1 MGACVETAI
10 HTAHHRAHAV
20 AVFVLCFA
28 ASGTASADPP
38 ADSGAVAGAAPS
50 DAPVTQSKGG
60 LLSSLR
66 QALEEDPKR
75 DVVRGYFDIGTPP
88 DTHRYYCLVNPK
100 TGKFLEN
107 GVAGTTYT
115 RSDGMTGIKNPV
127 VSDLNCASAEKSRIL
142 VTTGY
147 TLNGSFGGTSA
158 PPAAAS
164 KAQAPAPA
172 AAAAAAPVAAA
183 PVAAAPVAAPP
194 LAAAPVV
201 SAPAAVAAPRAAA
214 PVAASGVAGGAVAAA
229 SAPVDAAGAEADV
242 MTLYARFIAAQNA
255 HDRAA
260 VAAVLLDSPDFVWG
274 QYRGD
279 SIWGTQDALDEC
291 TRQWKGVWKLEPQ
304 LKEAHLAHVAP
315 GVAVLVTP
323 LLFTQGVRGQDP
335 VTVPIRWSGVFV
347 KTKAGWRISSV
358 FITPFKD
365 WHTPNG

>member
-1 MGACVETAI
+1 MA
-10 HTAHHRAHAV
+10 
-20 AVFVLCFA
+20 
-28 ASGTASADPP
+28 
-38 ADSGAVAGAAPS
+38 
-50 DAPVTQSKGG
+50 QSKGG
-60 LLSSLR
+60 LLASLR
-66 QALEEDPKR
+66 QALEQDPKR
-75 DVVRGYFDIGTPP
+75 EVVRGYFDVGTPP

-107 GVAGTTYT
+107 GVAGTTYL
-115 RSDGMTGIKNPV
+115 RPDGMTGIKNPV
-127 VSDLNCASAEKSRIL
+127 VSDLNCASAEQSHAL
-142 VTTGY
+142 VTTGFV
-147 TLNGSFGGTSA
+147 LNGSFGGTNA
-158 PPAAAS
+158 PAAPAS
-164 KAQAPAPA
+164 RPPAPA
-172 AAAAAAPVAAA
+172 AAASAAPAAAAPALAAPVAAA
-183 PVAAAPVAAPP
+183 PLVSAPAPVAAPP
-194 LAAAPVV
+194 APTAALA
-201 SAPAAVAAPRAAA
+201 APAAAGAFPASAAA
-214 PVAASGVAGGAVAAA
+214 DAPAAQAEVMAV
-229 SAPVDAAGAEADV
+229 
-242 MTLYARFIAAQNA
+242 YARFIAAQNA

-291 TRQWKGVWKLEPQ
+291 ARQWRGVWKLEPQ
-304 LKEAHLAHVAP
+304 LREAHVANVAP

>member
-1 MGACVETAI
+1 VETAI

-20 AVFVLCFA
+20 AIFVVSCA
-28 ASGTASADPP
+28 AWGSANADPP
-38 ADSGAVAGAAPS
+38 ADSGATAAAPEV
-50 DAPVTQSKGG
+50 PVAQSKGG
-60 LLSSLR
+60 LLASLR
-66 QALEEDPKR
+66 QAFEQDPKR
-75 DVVRGYFDIGTPP
+75 DVVRGYFDVGVAP

-107 GVAGTTYT
+107 GVAGTTYV
-115 RSDGMTGIKNPV
+115 RPDGMTGIKNPV
-127 VSDLNCASAEKSRIL
+127 VSDLNCASAEKSRLL
-142 VTTGY
+142 VTSGFN
-147 TLNGSFGGTSA
+147 LNGSFGGTN
-158 PPAAAS
+158 
-164 KAQAPAPA
+164 APA
-172 AAAAAAPVAAA
+172 AAATKASAPVAAMAAAPVAAA
-183 PVAAAPVAAPP
+183 PAVPPPVTVAAPASG
-194 LAAAPVV
+194 AAA
-201 SAPAAVAAPRAAA
+201 
-214 PVAASGVAGGAVAAA
+214 GAVAAA
-229 SAPVDAAGAEADV
+229 SAPADAAGAPADV
-242 MTLYARFIAAQNA
+242 MTVYARFIAAQNA
-255 HDRAA
+255 HDRAG

-304 LKEAHLAHVAP
+304 LKEAHVANVAP

-347 KTKAGWRISSV
+347 KTKSGWRISSV

>member
-1 MGACVETAI
+1 MKTAI

-20 AVFVLCFA
+20 AIFVLSCA
-28 ASGTASADPP
+28 AWCSANADPP
-38 ADSGAVAGAAPS
+38 ADSGAAAAPEV
-50 DAPVTQSKGG
+50 AQSKGG
-60 LLSSLR
+60 LLASLR

-75 DVVRGYFDIGTPP
+75 DVVRGYFDVGTPP

-107 GVAGTTYT
+107 GVAGTTYP
-115 RSDGMTGIKNPV
+115 RPDGMTGIKNPV
-127 VSDLNCASAEKSRIL
+127 VSDLNCASAEQSRIL
-142 VTTGY
+142 VTTGF
-147 TLNGSFGGTSA
+147 TLNGSFGGTNA
-158 PPAAAS
+158 PAAGATRAS
-164 KAQAPAPA
+164 APA
-172 AAAAAAPVAAA
+172 AAVAAA
-183 PVAAAPVAAPP
+183 PVAAAPVTAAPAVP
-194 LAAAPVV
+194 
-201 SAPAAVAAPRAAA
+201 APAPPVAAPMAPASVAAA
-214 PVAASGVAGGAVAAA
+214 GAVAAA
-229 SAPVDAAGAEADV
+229 SAPADLGAQADV
-242 MTLYARFIAAQNA
+242 MTVYARFIAAQNA

-304 LKEAHLAHVAP
+304 LKEAHVANVAP

-365 WHTPNG
+365 WHTPSG

>member
-1 MGACVETAI
+1 MGVCVETAI
-10 HTAHHRAHAV
+10 HTAHHRVHAV
-20 AVFVLCFA
+20 AIFVLFFA
-28 ASGTASADPP
+28 AWCTANADPP

-107 GVAGTTYT
+107 GVAGTTYA

-127 VSDLNCASAEKSRIL
+127 VSDLNCTSAEQSRIL

-158 PPAAAS
+158 PSAAAS
-164 KAQAPAPA
+164 KARAPA
-172 AAAAAAPVAAA
+172 APAAAAPVAAA
-183 PVAAAPVAAPP
+183 PAPAPPPAAAPA
-194 LAAAPVV
+194 V
-201 SAPAAVAAPRAAA
+201 SAPAAVAAPATAAT
-214 PVAASGVAGGAVAAA
+214 VAASGVAGGAVAAA

-242 MTLYARFIAAQNA
+242 MTVYARFITAQNA

-279 SIWGTQDALDEC
+279 SIWGTQEALDEC

-304 LKEAHLAHVAP
+304 LKEAHVAHVAP

>member
-1 MGACVETAI
+1 MGVCVETAI
-10 HTAHHRAHAV
+10 HPAHHRAHAV
-20 AVFVLCFA
+20 AIFVLFFA
-28 ASGTASADPP
+28 AWATANADPP

-50 DAPVTQSKGG
+50 DAPVAQSKGG
-60 LLSSLR
+60 LLSSFR

-75 DVVRGYFDIGTPP
+75 DVVRGYFDTGTPP

-107 GVAGTTYT
+107 GVAGTTYA

-127 VSDLNCASAEKSRIL
+127 VSDLNCASAERSRIL
-142 VTTGY
+142 VTSGF
-147 TLNGSFGGTSA
+147 TLNGSFGGTN
-158 PPAAAS
+158 
-164 KAQAPAPA
+164 APA
-172 AAAAAAPVAAA
+172 AAAT
-183 PVAAAPVAAPP
+183 
-194 LAAAPVV
+194 
-201 SAPAAVAAPRAAA
+201 
-214 PVAASGVAGGAVAAA
+214 VAASGVSAGAVAAP
-229 SAPVDAAGAEADV
+229 SAPVDAAAAQADV
-242 MTLYARFIAAQNA
+242 MTVYARFIAAQNA
-255 HDRAA
+255 HDRAG

-279 SIWGTQDALDEC
+279 SIWGTQEALDEC

-304 LKEAHLAHVAP
+304 LKEAHVAHVAP

>member
-1 MGACVETAI
+1 MLA
-10 HTAHHRAHAV
+10 
-20 AVFVLCFA
+20 
-28 ASGTASADPP
+28 
-38 ADSGAVAGAAPS
+38 
-50 DAPVTQSKGG
+50 
-60 LLSSLR
+60 SLR
-66 QALEEDPKR
+66 QALEQDPKR
-75 DVVRGYFDIGTPP
+75 EVVRGYFDVGTPP

-107 GVAGTTYT
+107 GVAGTTYL
-115 RSDGMTGIKNPV
+115 RPDGMTGIKNPV
-127 VSDLNCASAEKSRIL
+127 VSDLNCASAEQSRLL
-142 VTTGY
+142 VTTGF
-147 TLNGSFGGTSA
+147 TLNGSFGGTNA
-158 PPAAAS
+158 PAAGATRAS
-164 KAQAPAPA
+164 APA
-172 AAAAAAPVAAA
+172 AAVAAAPVAAA
-183 PVAAAPVAAPP
+183 PVAAAPVA
-194 LAAAPVV
+194 V
-201 SAPAAVAAPRAAA
+201 APAAAA
-214 PVAASGVAGGAVAAA
+214 PVAAMAPPPASVTAPAAPATVAAAGAVAAA
-229 SAPVDAAGAEADV
+229 SAPADAAGAQADV
-242 MTLYARFIAAQNA
+242 MTVYARFIAAQNA

-304 LKEAHLAHVAP
+304 LKEAHLANVAP